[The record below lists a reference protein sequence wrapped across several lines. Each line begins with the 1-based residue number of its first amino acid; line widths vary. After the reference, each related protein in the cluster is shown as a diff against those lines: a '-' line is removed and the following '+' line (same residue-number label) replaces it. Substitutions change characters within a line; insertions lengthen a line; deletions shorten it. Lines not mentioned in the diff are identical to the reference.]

1 MPISER
7 LRMHSSRLL
16 NLENVSVHY
25 AQAPALREIS
35 MHINEGEIVTLLG
48 ANGAGKTSTLRAISG
63 LVGVSGGSIT
73 FRNEPLISL
82 SAAKIV
88 QRGISHVPEGRRV
101 FPRLSVRDN
110 LELGGY
116 RLPRPEMNRRIDN
129 MYASF
134 PILEARA
141 NQMAATLS
149 GGEQQMLAIA
159 RALMAAP
166 KLLLL
171 DEPSLGLA
179 PITVQSLFRQLK
191 AILETGI
198 TILLVEQNARLAL
211 DTADRAY
218 VIERGEIVC
227 AGTAAEV
234 AADER
239 VFKAY
244 LGGDDRA

>member
-1 MPISER
+1 MTPNSKLIS
-7 LRMHSSRLL
+7 
-16 NLENVSVHY
+16 LENVSLY
-25 AQAPALREIS
+25 YGQAQALRSIS
-35 MHINEGEIVTLLG
+35 MHVNAGEIVTLLG
-48 ANGAGKTSTLRAISG
+48 ANGAGKSSTLRAISG
-63 LVGVSGGSIT
+63 LVFPSSGTIH
-73 FRNEPLISL
+73 FEDKPLANV

-88 QRGISHVPEGRRV
+88 RRGISHVPEGRRV

-116 RLPRPEMNRRIDN
+116 YLDRATLKGRIDE
-129 MYASF
+129 MFESF
-134 PILEARA
+134 PILKQRA
-141 NQMAATLS
+141 TQQASTLS

-159 RALMAAP
+159 RALMAGP

-179 PITVQSLFRQLK
+179 PIIVQSLFRQLK
-191 AILETGI
+191 DILRTGI

-227 AGTAAEV
+227 SGTAAEV

-239 VFKAY
+239 VFAAY
-244 LGGDDRA
+244 LGGEGHT

>member
-1 MPISER
+1 MRCSPN
-7 LRMHSSRLL
+7 LL
-16 NLENVSVHY
+16 TLDNVSLHY
-25 AQAPALREIS
+25 GQAHVLRGIS
-35 MHINEGEIVTLLG
+35 MHVAAGEIVTLLG
-48 ANGAGKTSTLRAISG
+48 PNGAGKTSTLRAISG
-63 LVGVSGGSIT
+63 LVRPSSGTIT
-73 FRNEPLISL
+73 FADEALADV

-116 RLPRPEMNRRIDN
+116 HLDRAELQLRIES
-129 MYASF
+129 MFASF
-134 PILEARA
+134 PVLQERA
-141 NQMAATLS
+141 GQQASTLS

-159 RALMAAP
+159 RALMGKP

-179 PITVQSLFRQLK
+179 PIIVQSLFRQLK
-191 AILETGI
+191 TILASGVA
-198 TILLVEQNARLAL
+198 ILLVEQNARLAL

-218 VIERGEIVC
+218 VIERGSIVC
-227 AGTAAEV
+227 TGTAAEV

-239 VFKAY
+239 VLSAY
-244 LGGDDRA
+244 LGGEVGA